1 MILEIIKNYE
11 NETIIAFYCTFDF
24 LNLLQMNM
32 HYMQIM
38 NNKQTIYMT
47 LWNVAWTDL
56 VRDKKGRGVRETD
69 MYE

>member
-1 MILEIIKNYE
+1 
-11 NETIIAFYCTFDF
+11 
-24 LNLLQMNM
+24 M